1 MTTKNNITINKWY
14 DYNFPISNQIL
25 LPWLRPHIE
34 FAVKNLYLDI
44 LDQIDTDNK
53 VIHERPHLIRV
64 FRKTFKL

>member
-25 LPWLRPHIE
+25 LPTHIE

-53 VIHERPHLIRV
+53 VIHERPRLIRV